1 MLTLPRPI
9 LALSWL
15 TAGVLLAPWGWA
27 DNRPASFNPIAAV
40 VPAGAPRSEFV
51 DDREFGKDPFFPNS
65 GRRPKA
71 VVRTAEPDVVRPN
84 VPDALALKGISHI
97 NEKKLAIINT
107 YTVAE
112 GEEFS
117 LHLGTQTLRVKCVE
131 IKDRSVVVSVNGATK
146 ELTLRAGF
154 Q

>member
-1 MLTLPRPI
+1 MPRPI

-15 TAGVLLAPWGWA
+15 TAGVLLAPCGWA
-27 DNRPASFNPIAAV
+27 DNRTASFNPLAAL

-65 GRRPKA
+65 GRRPKT
-71 VVRTAEPDVVRPN
+71 VVRTVEPDVIRPS
-84 VPDALALKGISHI
+84 VPEFLSLRGISRI

-117 LHLGTQTLRVKCVE
+117 LRSGTQTIRVKCVE

-146 ELTLRAGF
+146 ELALRAGF